1 MQKKKK
7 ITKNMRKA
15 ILLTLDNDMGTQVAN
30 PSLSFRTRQHEG
42 RHPGC
47 QSAKK
52 ENVAMANSCE
62 LDINSSIHEAT
73 RGKTS

>member
-1 MQKKKK
+1 
-7 ITKNMRKA
+7 MRKA
-15 ILLTLDNDMGTQVAN
+15 ILLTLDNDMGAQVAN
-30 PSLSFRTRQHEG
+30 PSLSFRTSQHEG
-42 RHPGC
+42 RHPDR

-62 LDINSSIHEAT
+62 LDINSSIHEAI